1 MTAKLAK
8 EKPVKLEGEKK
19 KKKCIVYLGLL
30 GWIQF

>member
-19 KKKCIVYLGLL
+19 KKCIVYLGLL
-30 GWIQF
+30 GRIQF